1 MEIIIAGILVG
12 VATAVAIKASAQ
24 NLKPVPIPVKKK

>member
-12 VATAVAIKASAQ
+12 VATAAAIKASAQ
-24 NLKPVPIPVKKK
+24 ALKPAPIPVKRK